1 MLGVCNG
8 CQMISQIKP
17 ILPDSQN
24 LPRFVRNRSE
34 QFESRTVM
42 VKVNETKS
50 PWLSGMEGSV
60 LPVAVAHGEGKAE
73 FDSSEQLN
81 GLYDKN
87 QVALQY
93 VDSHHQVTERYP
105 YNPNGAPKGIAG
117 VLANEGKTLIM
128 MPHPERVFR
137 GCQNVFQGDGLEEDG
152 PWLRLF
158 RNARAQ
164 LG

>member
-1 MLGVCNG
+1 
-8 CQMISQIKP
+8 
-17 ILPDSQN
+17 
-24 LPRFVRNRSE
+24 
-34 QFESRTVM
+34 M
-42 VKVNETKS
+42 VKVNKTES
-50 PWLSGMEGSV
+50 PWMSGMEGSV

-73 FDSSEQLN
+73 FESLEQLE

-105 YNPNGAPKGIAG
+105 YNPNGTPKGIAG
-117 VLANEGKTLIM
+117 VLANRGKTLIM
-128 MPHPERVFR
+128 MPHPERAFR
-137 GCQNVFQGDGLEEDG
+137 GCQNVFQNDEQKEDG

-158 RNARAQ
+158 RNARSQ

>member
-1 MLGVCNG
+1 M
-8 CQMISQIKP
+8 
-17 ILPDSQN
+17 
-24 LPRFVRNRSE
+24 
-34 QFESRTVM
+34 
-42 VKVNETKS
+42 
-50 PWLSGMEGSV
+50 
-60 LPVAVAHGEGKAE
+60 AVAHAEGKAE

-128 MPHPERVFR
+128 MPHPERACSDDLANADGR
-137 GCQNVFQGDGLEEDG
+137 AILQGLAEQV
-152 PWLRLF
+152 L
-158 RNARAQ
+158 A
-164 LG
+164 